1 MATSIKINGVTLM
14 PIKDAASSISY
25 SRDYVARLAR
35 EGKIVASQVG
45 RQWFID
51 LMSLQTFSEAA
62 LENEAVRKEDLRI
75 ERKRELHAKAE
86 FITLE
91 KRVREKIVS
100 QRISAAAVT
109 MSALGLGLTVGVTAY
124 TAWLYIPAL
133 SEPTN
138 SFASAT
144 APIAETEKALPI
156 ATLPHQTMQLTT
168 VMEQPIFADETE
180 TRRLAGAEGGIFLL
194 PKSGAVAGEKE
205 VQALFSDPVVVE
217 FSNDNSGVIFYENGD
232 GRVVEYPFVTV
243 PVASSPEAL
252 TKPAP

>member
-14 PIKDAASSISY
+14 PIKDAAASISY

-35 EGKIVASQVG
+35 AGKIVASQVG

-51 LMSLQTFSEAA
+51 LTSLQTFSEVA
-62 LENEAVRKEDLRI
+62 LQNEDVRKAELRV
-75 ERKRELHAKAE
+75 ERKKELHAKDE

-100 QRISAAAVT
+100 QRINAAAVT

-124 TAWLYIPAL
+124 TAWLYIPTL
-133 SEPTN
+133 SVPAD

-144 APIAETEKALPI
+144 APITQTENALPI

-168 VMEQPIFADETE
+168 VMEQPIFADESE

-194 PKSGAVAGEKE
+194 PKSGTVAGEEELK
-205 VQALFSDPVVVE
+205 ALFSDPVAVE
-217 FSNDNSGVIFYENGD
+217 FSAENSGVIFYENGEGGVD
-232 GRVVEYPFVTV
+232 EYPFVTV